1 MHQFEIPV
9 NNFAV
14 SLSLSKTALLNITP
28 VSTSST

>member
-1 MHQFEIPV
+1 MHQFEILD

-14 SLSLSKTALLNITP
+14 SLSLSKTGWLNIAP